1 MINWQI
7 TAKNQISKFNT
18 VEQLERANDVKVKI
32 TRCVITKN
40 DIDLYTGDIK
50 STYPVTPSTIAV
62 GQISETFQESSY
74 YNKGEL
80 VYLCPMLESDLPEDA
95 IQKGIKP
102 YANAGF
108 LKEFTVIPK
117 EYVKVMPKGI
127 TEKDALYLNHLSI
140 ALAVVDKLKIN
151 KGDYVAIIGGNI
163 LGNIIAQL
171 VSYYKAVP
179 ILIDDDDSN
188 LEIARKTDIYYTIK
202 CDKTTEKQV
211 EEITGN
217 RKCRKVVYVSDTDIS
232 VDYINKVA
240 SNKAEVAITGISSNN
255 QKLCLS
261 TVFNKQLAINFIRSG
276 YDYVEISVNLLVHKA
291 VNFKY
296 FNMMDYKFEYTQ
308 KHFENAVK
316 HIEKGEKF
324 TEFTLNLL

>member
-18 VEQLERANDVKVKI
+18 VEQLERANDVKVKV

-50 STYPVTPSTIAV
+50 SEYPVTPSTIAV
-62 GQISETFQESSY
+62 GQITETLQESSY
-74 YNKGEL
+74 YTKGAL
-80 VYLCPMLESDLPEDA
+80 VYLCPMLEGDLPEDA

-102 YANAGF
+102 YENAGF

-117 EYVKVMPKGI
+117 EYVRVMPKGV
-127 TEKDALYLNHLSI
+127 TEKDAIYLHHLSL
-140 ALAVVDKLKIN
+140 ALTVVDKLKIN
-151 KGDYVAIIGGNI
+151 KGEYVAIIGGNI

-179 ILIDDDDSN
+179 ILLDDNDEN
-188 LEIARKTDIYYTIK
+188 LEIARKTDIYYSIK
-202 CDKTTEKQV
+202 CDKTAEKQV
-211 EEITGN
+211 EEITGS

-232 VDYINKVA
+232 VDYISKVSA
-240 SNKAEVAITGISSNN
+240 NKAEVAITGIYGNT
-255 QKLCLS
+255 QKLNLS
-261 TVFNKQLAINFIRSG
+261 MAFNKQLSFMFIRSG
-276 YDYVEISVNLLVHKA
+276 YEYIETSVNLLVQKA
-291 VNFKY
+291 VNIKY
-296 FNMMDYKFEYTQ
+296 FDLMDYKFEYTQ

-316 HIEKGEKF
+316 RIENGEKF